1 MGIENATYIKDL
13 IPTWP
18 EGTDPKSQGD
28 DHLRLIK
35 AVLQDQFPG
44 FTTDV
49 AVTVTADHLN
59 DTPDSADMAL
69 KAPLA
74 DPAFTGVPTAP
85 TAAPGTDTTQIA
97 TTEFVNNA
105 AIGVEQTW
113 QVVTGSRALSTTY
126 TNSTDKPIQ
135 VNVVLLCVVTT
146 AEASLIIAGVV
157 ADRSS
162 GNSSYQINIKLS
174 GIVPPGATY
183 RVDIVAT
190 PSLNTWSELRA

>member
-28 DHLRLIK
+28 DHLRLLK

-59 DTPDSADMAL
+59 DSYTETEATAALAL

-74 DPAFTGVPTAP
+74 DPALTGIPTAP
-85 TAAPGTDTTQIA
+85 TAAPGTDTTQLA
-97 TTEFVNNA
+97 TTAFA
-105 AIGVEQTW
+105 KAQSDSGAIGVGQTR
-113 QVVTGSRALSTTY
+113 QAVTRISGTTY
-126 TNSTDKPIQ
+126 TNSTGKAIQ
-135 VNVVLLCVVTT
+135 WNFTQLSGVTCT
-146 AEASLIIAGVV
+146 TTIGGVV
-157 ADRSS
+157 
-162 GNSSYQINIKLS
+162 
-174 GIVPPGATY
+174 
-183 RVDIVAT
+183 VAFVNT
-190 PSLNTWSELRA
+190 PSGGAFAHSFIIPNGSEYGYVCTLTSDQTELR